1 MWLEHAQ
8 ELGKIGANNRFLQT
22 YKSWTGLLRQTR
34 VRLVEYEA
42 DEKLKLKVK
51 LEQTMGYLD
60 EQDED
65 ETNELMREMKVA
77 RSAA

>member
-1 MWLEHAQ
+1 M
-8 ELGKIGANNRFLQT
+8 
-22 YKSWTGLLRQTR
+22 
-34 VRLVEYEA
+34 EYEA